1 MKIGILTQP
10 LYCNYGGLLQ
20 CYALQTVLQRMGH
33 QTLVLQREF
42 KRKYTL
48 RGAIVYYIKHIVK
61 LLLGRRSSWHYV
73 VDQRRRD
80 YIAKNTYN
88 FIERNINPRSEHCYS
103 TEELRDTAIKN
114 ELDAVIVGSDQVW
127 RPYYSPC
134 QPNYFLDFL
143 PEECKIKRISYAASF
158 GGDEWTFPPEM
169 TEECGSLLKRFDAVS
184 VREASAIK
192 LCKEYLGVEAIQT
205 LDPTLLLEKED
216 FSKLLKSKKN
226 RGDLFCYI
234 LDRSEEKRNIIDVI
248 AKKTSF
254 IPFESM
260 PELED
265 NVYNLY
271 EDIEKCVYPSV
282 EDWLSAFMEAK
293 MVLTDSFHGTVF
305 SIIFNK
311 PFWVVVNEGRGRA
324 RFESILSLFNLQHRM
339 ITSDSIKNV
348 NLMESIDWTV
358 VNTKRKELQEDSRQ
372 FIINALNL

>member
-10 LYCNYGGLLQ
+10 LNCNYGGLLQ

-42 KRKYTL
+42 NRKYTIK
-48 RGAIVYYIKHIVK
+48 GAIIYYIKHILK
-61 LLLGRRSSWHYV
+61 ILLGRRSSWHYA
-73 VDQRRRD
+73 VDQKRRD
-80 YIAKNTYN
+80 YIAKNTYE
-88 FIERNINPRSEHCYS
+88 FIEKHINPRSEHCYS
-103 TEELRDTAIKN
+103 TEDLSDITIKN
-114 ELDAVIVGSDQVW
+114 RLDVVIVGSDQVW

-143 PEECKIKRISYAASF
+143 PKESKIKRISYAASF
-158 GGDEWTFPPEM
+158 GGDVWTFTPEM
-169 TEECGSLLKRFDAVS
+169 TEVCGSLLKQFDAVS
-184 VREASAIK
+184 VRELSAIK
-192 LCKEYLGVEAIQT
+192 LCKEHFGVDAVQT

-216 FSKLLKSKKN
+216 YTKLITSKKE

-234 LDRSEEKRNIIDVI
+234 LDRSEEKRKIIDLI
-248 AKKTSF
+248 ADKTSY

-260 PELED
+260 PKLAD
-265 NVYNLY
+265 DIYNLY

-282 EDWLSAFMEAK
+282 DDWISAFMEAK
-293 MVLTDSFHGTVF
+293 MILTDSFHGTVF

-311 PFWVVVNEGRGRA
+311 PFWVFVNEGRGKA

-339 ITSDSIKNV
+339 ITSDSINNV

-358 VNTKRKELQEDSRQ
+358 VNSRMKNFQEDSRL
-372 FIINALNL
+372 FIINALK

>member
-20 CYALQTVLQRMGH
+20 CYALQTVLQRMGYE
-33 QTLVLQREF
+33 TLVLQREF
-42 KRKYTL
+42 NCKYTL
-48 RGAIVYYIKHIVK
+48 VGACIYYIKHIAK
-61 LLLGRRSSWHYV
+61 ILLGRRSSWHYV
-73 VDQRRRD
+73 VDQKRRD

-143 PEECKIKRISYAASF
+143 PEEGKIKRISYAASF
-158 GGDEWTFPPEM
+158 GGDEWTFSTDL
-169 TEECGSLLKRFDAVS
+169 TEICSSLLKRFDAVS

-216 FSKLLKSKKN
+216 FCKLLKSKKN

-265 NVYNLY
+265 DVYNLY
-271 EDIEKCVYPSV
+271 EDIEKCVYPPV

-358 VNTKRKELQEDSRQ
+358 VNSRRKKLQEDSRQ
-372 FIINALNL
+372 FIMNALK